1 MQKLLPVLLAATL
14 ATPAFAEEM
23 HYNLL
28 QFQESAAVTVAN
40 DTMTVI
46 LKVEQQSPSRQTAA
60 DTVTRR
66 LNAVLARSRAGGKM
80 FKTETLGRNVYP
92 VYDNNNRIKGW
103 QDSARLRIESS
114 DFAALSKLIADS
126 QNEAMPAGLHFSVS
140 PQKHAQAVEQAA
152 EKALQSFR
160 QRAQTVSRS
169 LGFSGY
175 KIVRISLNE
184 SFESH
189 AEYSAAAPVPM
200 AAAYAQKHSAPVMDT
215 EPGEQEIRQTVNGT
229 VQMQ

>member
-1 MQKLLPVLLAATL
+1 MQKTLPVLLAAML

-28 QFQESAAVTVAN
+28 QFQESATVSVAN

-46 LKVEQQSPSRQTAA
+46 LKIEQENPSRQTAA
-60 DTVTRR
+60 DAVTRR
-66 LNAVLARSRAGGKM
+66 LNTVLARIRSNGKT
-80 FKTETLGRNVYP
+80 FKTETIGRNAYP
-92 VYDNNNRIKGW
+92 VYDDKRRIKGW
-103 QDSARLRIESS
+103 QDSTRLRIESS

-126 QNEAMPAGLHFSVS
+126 QNEAMPDGLYFGVS

-175 KIVRISLNE
+175 KIVRIALNE
-184 SFESH
+184 SFESQ
-189 AEYSAAAPVPM
+189 AEYAAAP
-200 AAAYAQKHSAPVMDT
+200 APVMEVARKASTPIMDT
-215 EPGEQEIRQTVNGT
+215 EAGEQTIRQTVSGT
-229 VQMQ
+229 VQMH